1 MESVDTPTKLP
12 TVLNGKVVASH
23 SGIGGKEWLGDQ
35 TVWLNQGDYV
45 VRDPEGNLWLV
56 NLMPLG
62 HFQYK
67 IAFR

>member
-35 TVWLNQGDYV
+35 TVWLNHAARSVAALHSGTAAT
-45 VRDPEGNLWLV
+45 P
-56 NLMPLG
+56 
-62 HFQYK
+62 
-67 IAFR
+67 